1 MAFLTAKGGARASRP
16 PSWSAAP
23 TLCIV
28 AGMKTRPLGAVRAI
42 FLGLAL
48 VLMPMGAADAQLFGW
63 FSNLFG
69 GGGGRPAATRDEGAR
84 PTPRRHTPRRKP
96 SDTTAQEPS
105 NKAAAQQK
113 ATLFVDVFGDT
124 FGQLLANGLDDALSD
139 RPDIGVIHLGR
150 GASGLAN
157 KGYYDWPKTVDELL
171 ARDNRAA
178 EKKKDEAKKEDA
190 KKDEKKNEKKD
201 EAKRDDKKD
210 EAGKERRIDVAVMMI
225 GSNDR
230 QPIIENGKRLDTGTP
245 EWTEAYRAR
254 VLAVAQAF
262 QSHKIPLIWVGLPI
276 VKNDEM
282 ADDMAALNDIYREVA
297 ARTGATYIDTWEAFA
312 DEDGDF
318 VANGPDVTGQTT
330 RLRTSDGIYFTK
342 AGARK
347 LAHFVEGQV
356 RHLLDGRA
364 PAPQLPTGEGSAATK
379 SGVASVA
386 APKPEAGP
394 IKALSET
401 PVAKDG
407 RLVDLNQVKT
417 ESAHDPV
424 VVNALVKGHA
434 EPAPAGRADD
444 FRWPQDNK
452 PGAN

>member
-1 MAFLTAKGGARASRP
+1 
-16 PSWSAAP
+16 
-23 TLCIV
+23 
-28 AGMKTRPLGAVRAI
+28 MKTRPLGAVRAI

-48 VLMPMGAADAQLFGW
+48 VLMPMGVAEAQLFGW
-63 FSNLFG
+63 FNNLFG
-69 GGGGRPAATRDEGAR
+69 GGGGRPAASPDDGAR
-84 PTPRRHTPRRKP
+84 PAPRRHTPRRKP
-96 SDTTAQEPS
+96 ADTAAQEPS

-113 ATLFVDVFGDT
+113 ATLFVDVLGDT

-171 ARDNRAA
+171 AHDSRSS
-178 EKKKDEAKKEDA
+178 EKKDQAKKEEAKKDEAKK
-190 KKDEKKNEKKD
+190 DEKKDPET
-201 EAKRDDKKD
+201 
-210 EAGKERRIDVAVMMI
+210 GKERRIDVAVMMI

-230 QPIIENGKRLDTGTP
+230 QPIIENGKRLETGTP

-254 VLAVAQAF
+254 VLALAQAF
-262 QSHKIPLIWVGLPI
+262 QAHKVPLIWVGLPI
-276 VKNDEM
+276 VKNDEV

-297 ARTGATYIDTWEAFA
+297 ARTGAIYIDTWEAFA

-347 LAHFVEGQV
+347 LAHFVESQV

-379 SGVASVA
+379 PGVASVA

-394 IKALSET
+394 IKALSEA